1 MRILY
6 LALTL
11 LASSACSQ
19 HTINKTQGLSQLNTE
34 IQFSSSKKPYLAFE
48 QVGGEQIN
56 STTIH
61 AKKGDMYLIEI
72 LSSSESLK
80 FYIDGTSEDGQVI
93 DKNPI
98 KRKVTALSNTEI
110 QLLFTSHPDAS
121 DYELKIS
128 KL

>member
-1 MRILY
+1 MKTFYLTTMILV
-6 LALTL
+6 L
-11 LASSACSQ
+11 SACTQ
-19 HTINKTQGLSQLNTE
+19 HNIKKTQGLSRLNTE
-34 IQFSSSKKPYLAFE
+34 IQFSSSKKPYLAVE

-61 AKKGDMYLIEI
+61 AKVDDIYLIEI
-72 LSSSESLK
+72 QSSSESLK
-80 FYIDGTSEDGQVI
+80 YYIDGTSIDVQVI

-98 KRKVTALSNTEI
+98 KRKVTALSNTDI
-110 QLLFTSHPDAS
+110 QLSFTSHPDVS